1 MDMTLSRREFAILS
15 ALMDRPGVVFSKND
29 LEARLY
35 GWQEEIES
43 NTVEVHVHKLR
54 AKIGRSRIE
63 TVRGIGYRMRS
74 NAP

>member
-1 MDMTLSRREFAILS
+1 MEHPGIVLSKS
-15 ALMDRPGVVFSKND
+15 D

-54 AKIGRSRIE
+54 TKIGRSNIE
-63 TVRGIGYRMRS
+63 TLRGIGYRMRS
-74 NAP
+74 AAS

>member
-1 MDMTLSRREFAILS
+1 MDINLLRREFAILS
-15 ALMDRPGVVFSKND
+15 TLMDRPGVIFSKND

-54 AKIGRSRIE
+54 VKIGRSKIE
-63 TVRGIGYRMRS
+63 TLRGIGYRMRS
-74 NAP
+74 ATP